1 MEKMGGVK
9 CVCIVFA
16 ASLLLLLPYIALR
29 IFGIMGCIFGHFI
42 AEFLDFLQ
50 MVMSVASDLFYVYV
64 GLKAVLKLDDKRLE
78 RCSKIFAVSFT
89 LSVLSVII
97 TTCFDD
103 DDMIAISYD
112 CINVFV
118 LSFSGVSLFLLN
130 MKVRDEKEEANNN
143 S

>member
-1 MEKMGGVK
+1 MRGVK
-9 CVCIVFA
+9 CVRILFA
-16 ASLLLLLPYIALR
+16 TSLLLLLPYIALR

-42 AEFLDFLQ
+42 AEFVDFLQ
-50 MVMSVASDLFYVYV
+50 MVLSAASDLFFVYV
-64 GLKAVLKLDDKRLE
+64 GLKTVLILDDKWLS
-78 RCSKIFAVSFT
+78 RCYKVFALCFI
-89 LSVLSVII
+89 LSILSVII

-103 DDMIAISYD
+103 EDMIAVSYD
-112 CINVFV
+112 CINVLV